1 MKANRTLPV
10 ISRAAI
16 AIVVAAATL
25 ASGVAGAA
33 PALPSPLPI
42 AFVYLG
48 NPGDAGWTY
57 AHDVGAGDVQAKF
70 GDKVKITRVEN
81 VPESADAERVIRD
94 LANKGNKIIIGTSFG
109 FQDFGL
115 KVARSFPDTVFLQS
129 GYKLAKNYGAFDV
142 RMYQGA
148 YLAGVLAGAK
158 TKTNTL
164 GFVASIPIPEVVRNI
179 NAYTL
184 GARSVNPKVQT
195 KVVWINSWYNP
206 GKEKQAAETLI
217 GQGADVLL
225 QNTDSTTVLQT
236 AQEKGVFGFGWDSD
250 MQKFAPKAHLASV
263 VIKWGV
269 YYNAAVQQVMDGTW
283 KSEHVWWG
291 LPEKAI
297 AIEKVNGEAL
307 PAGTTKSF
315 EQQRQKIVDG
325 WSPFTGPIKDQSGA
339 TKVAA
344 GVVLKDSDLVPMN
357 WFVEG
362 VQGSLPK

>member
-1 MKANRTLPV
+1 MKQ
-10 ISRAAI
+10 IWSRAAASI
-16 AIVVAAATL
+16 GFVAL
-25 ASGVAGAA
+25 VSSGAVQAQK
-33 PALPSPLPI
+33 LPSPLPI

-57 AHDVGAGDVQAKF
+57 AHDQGAKDVEARF
-70 GDKVKITRVEN
+70 GGKVSVTRVEN
-81 VPESADAERVIRD
+81 VPESADAERVIRN
-94 LANKGNKIIIGTSFG
+94 LASKGNKIIIGTSFG

-115 KVARSFPDTVFLQS
+115 KVAKSFPDTVFLQS

-179 NAYTL
+179 NAYTM
-184 GARSVNPKVQT
+184 GARSVNPNVQT
-195 KVVWINSWYNP
+195 KVVWVNSWYNP

-250 MQKFAPKAHLASV
+250 MQNFAPKAHLASV

-269 YYNAAVQQVMDGTW
+269 YYNTAVQQVMDGKW
-283 KSEHVWWG
+283 KSEHIWWG

-297 AIEKVNGEAL
+297 AIEKLNAQLLPPAAMKTYEAQL
-307 PAGTTKSF
+307 A
-315 EQQRQKIVDG
+315 KITSG

-339 TKVAA
+339 VKVAA
-344 GVVLKDSDLVPMN
+344 GVTLADADLVPMN

>member
-1 MKANRTLPV
+1 MKIKLLRHAF
-10 ISRAAI
+10 S
-16 AIVVAAATL
+16 VAAL
-25 ASGVAGAA
+25 AMCSAWSGAQTP
-33 PALPSPLPI
+33 PALPI

-57 AHDVGAGDVQAKF
+57 AHEQGAREVESKF
-70 GDKVKITRVEN
+70 GARVKVTRVEN

-109 FQDFGL
+109 YQDFGL
-115 KVARSFPDTVFLQS
+115 KVAKSFPNTVFLQS

-148 YLAGVLAGAK
+148 YLAGVLAGQK
-158 TKTNTL
+158 TKSNVL

-184 GARSVNPKVQT
+184 GARSVNPQVQT
-195 KVVWINSWYNP
+195 KVIWINSWYDP

-225 QNTDSTTVLQT
+225 QNTDSTAVLQT
-236 AQEKGVFGFGWDSD
+236 AQEKGVYGFGWDSD
-250 MQKFAPKAHLASV
+250 MQKFAEKAHLASV

-269 YYNAAVQQVMDGTW
+269 YYDAAVQQVMDGTW
-283 KSEHVWWG
+283 KSSHVWWG
-291 LPEKAI
+291 FPEKAI
-297 AIEKVNGEAL
+297 AIEKLNTQAFSPENIKNYTAQ
-307 PAGTTKSF
+307 AA
-315 EQQRQKIVDG
+315 KIVSG
-325 WSPFTGPIKDQSGA
+325 WSPFTGPIKDQGGA
-339 TKVAA
+339 TKIAA
-344 GVVLKDSDLVPMN
+344 NTAAKDDDLVAMN

-362 VQGSLPK
+362 VQGNLPK

>member
-1 MKANRTLPV
+1 MNMIWRRTAV
-10 ISRAAI
+10 GI
-16 AIVVAAATL
+16 ALAGSI
-25 ASGVAGAA
+25 ASGLAGAQTS
-33 PALPSPLPI
+33 PAALPI

-57 AHDVGAGDVQAKF
+57 AHDQGARDVEAKF
-70 GDKVKITRVEN
+70 GSKVKVTRVEN

-94 LANKGNKIIIGTSFG
+94 LASKGNKIIIGTSFG

-115 KVARSFPDTVFLQS
+115 KVAKSFPDTVFLQS
-129 GYKLAKNYGAFDV
+129 GYKLAKNYAAFDV

-250 MQKFAPKAHLASV
+250 MQHFAPKAHLASV

-269 YYNAAVQQVMDGTW
+269 YYNTAVQQVMDGKW

-291 LPEKAI
+291 LPEHAI
-297 AIEKVNGEAL
+297 AMEKVNAQIL
-307 PAGTTKSF
+307 PAAAVKTYDA
-315 EQQRQKIVDG
+315 QLAKITGG

-339 TKVAA
+339 IKVAA
-344 GVVLKDSDLVPMN
+344 GTTLNDGDLVPMN

-362 VQGSLPK
+362 VEGSLPK